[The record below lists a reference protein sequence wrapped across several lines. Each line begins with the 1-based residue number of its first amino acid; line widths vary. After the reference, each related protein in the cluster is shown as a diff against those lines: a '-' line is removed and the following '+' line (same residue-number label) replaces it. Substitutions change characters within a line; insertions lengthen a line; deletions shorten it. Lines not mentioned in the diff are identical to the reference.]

1 MFGAYIEMHGEP
13 LIAGIEAG
21 MQVAEFK
28 WSGNQELQGT
38 PATYSSFLCPNG
50 TMASWT

>member
-1 MFGAYIEMHGEP
+1 MFSAYIEMHGEP

-38 PATYSSFLCPNG
+38 LTTYYCGLLCPYA
-50 TMASWT
+50 TMAS